1 MTALAYDATGDTLAI
16 ATEDGSITLWDLPTR
31 TRKFTLAGQQGPVRA
46 LRFDPRGDRLAIV
59 GELGTARW
67 WTLSL
72 PWALHHACQT
82 RSLPGTEEWNRLLP
96 DVNRS
101 DIPHIT
107 PC

>member
-67 WTLSL
+67 WTLS
-72 PWALHHACQT
+72 C
-82 RSLPGTEEWNRLLP
+82 PGHYTTPAKP
-96 DVNRS
+96 DPSPEPKNGTAS
-101 DIPHIT
+101 SPT
-107 PC
+107 